1 MNRLRLR
8 TKIGLVIA
16 VMVATA
22 VAIAAV
28 GYYQLGMVNERVK
41 NMIDVTAQAYHV
53 SEMMQRDM
61 QRSRRYEM
69 RAVLSTNDEDSKN
82 FVEHAAHLSRDVDQ
96 YRAQL
101 SALLDPDPASE
112 ERRLLEQF
120 NRSWEELES
129 NQKQALPLAMQ
140 NSNHKAHVLS
150 RGKISQSVA
159 VLDETLN
166 GTLKQVEKELADA
179 GSAKDAPRLVAADR
193 KARALQRLLLLVVD
207 VHRGMSLNV
216 MDTSDEEMDRLDTSV
231 AAMLKEAD
239 TLLADLSAQADD
251 KERAALTRATAALAD
266 LQAQSSQMRR
276 LLRVNS
282 VSRATAIQL
291 GATREAADNCMESLG
306 KLNKLLDAKLESD
319 LKKSQ
324 ESSAVAKQLMIG
336 VAVVGI
342 AVSVLLALL
351 LTRSITQP
359 IARGVALSEAIAGGD
374 LTQRLKLNQT
384 DEVGALTGAMDRV
397 ADSFSSALCEIHRV
411 AKNIGNSSQELATV
425 SHQLLAQSEEMATQ
439 AGHVA
444 SSTEQMSTNIN
455 TMAAAAEQ
463 MSVNVVSISSA
474 SEEISVNVGSISSAA
489 EATAKTVGAVT
500 NSIQNATHAFET
512 IAADVRQESQVTGKA
527 MEMAAQA
534 TATMNSLDRSASEI
548 NKVTE
553 AIKMIALQTN
563 LLALNAT
570 IEATSAGEAGKGF
583 AVVAHEIKELAN
595 QSAQA
600 AEDIARKIEAVQ
612 AGTREAVGVIQGV
625 AEIIHAINDS
635 AARIAGE
642 VEKLTHSANTSAA
655 SLGEASTNVGNIAG
669 SISEVAKGANDMS
682 RNAGEAAKGAND
694 VSRNASEAAVGVRDI
709 SSNIHGVGQATKDNA
724 ASAQRVNSAADRL
737 RGIADELQKI
747 VGRFKIGG

>member
-8 TKIGLVIA
+8 AKIGLVIA
-16 VMVATA
+16 VLVATA
-22 VAIAAV
+22 IGIAAV
-28 GYYQLGMVNERVK
+28 GYYQLGRVNDRVK
-41 NMIDVTAQAYHV
+41 AMIDVTAQAYHL
-53 SEMMQRDM
+53 SEMTQRDV
-61 QRSRRYEM
+61 QRSRRFET
-69 RAVLSTNDEDSKN
+69 RAILSTDDEESKT
-82 FVEHAAHLSRDVDQ
+82 FVERSAQLSRDVDQ
-96 YRAQL
+96 HRSQL

-120 NRSWEELES
+120 NRSWEELETL
-129 NQKQALPLAMQ
+129 QKQTLPLATQ
-140 NSNHKAHVLS
+140 NSNYKAQVLS
-150 RGKISQSVA
+150 RGKISETVA

-166 GTLKQVEKELADA
+166 GTLRQVEKELADA
-179 GSAKDAPRLVAADR
+179 GTAKDAARLAAADR

-207 VHRGMSLNV
+207 VHRGMSLHV
-216 MDTSDEEMDRLDTSV
+216 MDTTDEEMDRLDTSL
-231 AAMLKEAD
+231 AAKLKEAE
-239 TLLADLSAQADD
+239 TLLADLTAQADD
-251 KERAALTRATAALAD
+251 KERTALARAFAAFAD
-266 LQAQSSQMRR
+266 LQAQSSRMRR

-282 VSRATAIQL
+282 ISRATALQL
-291 GATREAADNCMESLG
+291 GPVFKAADSCMDSLG
-306 KLNKLLDAKLESD
+306 TLNKLLDAKLESD
-319 LKKSQ
+319 LKTSQ
-324 ESSAVAKQLMIG
+324 ENSAVAKQIMIG

-342 AVSVLLALL
+342 AVSVVLALL

-397 ADSFSSALCEIHRV
+397 ADSFSSALSEINRV
-411 AKNIGNSSQELATV
+411 AKSIGNSSQELATV

-444 SSTEQMSTNIN
+444 SSTEQMSTNVN

-474 SEEISVNVGSISSAA
+474 SEEISVNVGAISSAA

-500 NSIQNATHAFET
+500 NSIQGAMHAFES

-534 TATMNSLDRSASEI
+534 TTTMNSLDRSASEI

-553 AIKMIALQTN
+553 AIKTIALQTN

-595 QSAQA
+595 QSAHA

-625 AEIIHAINDS
+625 AEIIHTINDS
-635 AARIAGE
+635 AARISGE
-642 VEKLTHSANTSAA
+642 VEKLTHSANASAT
-655 SLGEASTNVGNIAG
+655 SLGEASRNVGNIAG

-682 RNAGEAAKGAND
+682 RNASEAAKGASD

-724 ASAQRVNSAADRL
+724 SSAQRVNGAADRL
-737 RGIADELQKI
+737 RAIADELQNI